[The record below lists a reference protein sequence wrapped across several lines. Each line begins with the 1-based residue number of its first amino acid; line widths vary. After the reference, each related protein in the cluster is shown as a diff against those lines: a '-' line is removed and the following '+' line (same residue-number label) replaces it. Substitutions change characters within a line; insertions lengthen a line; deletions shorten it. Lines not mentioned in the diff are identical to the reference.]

1 VIRWR
6 ARRPRRLEADA
17 PRAYI
22 GEVDIT
28 AALQASR
35 PDLHATAGFDPGRAL
50 RDFLVGAGARLATL
64 EALTLHTGERLAA
77 LGVPLSRLNISVRV
91 LSATEIVRS
100 YLWRP
105 GEPVAT
111 RSLLWGGRDREMY
124 ENSPFK
130 TANET
135 GAWVDL
141 VIADVEDSRYGIV
154 PDLRAEGVT
163 HYLVA
168 PLELSNGER
177 SGVTFGT
184 RDPGG
189 FDARSLAILTDMYPT
204 LANVIDQLATR
215 LALQEVLS
223 IYVGGEPARSILDGS
238 VHRGQV
244 KRIQSAIMFAD
255 LKGFTTRAKDLSA
268 EQAAELLNAYYDC
281 VVPAVEANHGNVLK
295 FMGDGVLAIFPSR
308 DCGAGRACD
317 TAFAAA
323 NVVLARAMETIFQDQ
338 PLTSRVALHYGEAAY
353 GNVGSGDRLD
363 FTVVGR
369 DVNLASRIGAL
380 GSSLDE
386 RLLASREF
394 ADNLPR
400 PLERLGAFALRGFDG
415 PVDVYR
421 PRRAA
426 PAAGFASGAS
436 AQR

>member
-1 VIRWR
+1 MIRWR
-6 ARRPRRLEADA
+6 ARRPRRLEADG

-22 GEVDIT
+22 EGVDTT
-28 AALQASR
+28 AALQALR
-35 PDLHATAGFDPGRAL
+35 LDLRATAGFDPGRAL

-64 EALTLHTGERLAA
+64 EALTQETGERLVG

-111 RSLLWGGRDREMY
+111 RSLLWGGRDRELY

-135 GAWVDL
+135 GAWVNL

-154 PDLRAEGVT
+154 PDLRKEGVT

-255 LKGFTTRAKDLSA
+255 LKGFTTRSKDLSA

-281 VVPAVEANHGNVLK
+281 VVPAVEAHYGNVLK

-308 DCGAGRACD
+308 ACGAGKACD
-317 TAFAAA
+317 TALTAA
-323 NVVLARAMETIFQDQ
+323 NTVLEQASGAIWRGA
-338 PLTSRVALHYGEAAY
+338 PLASRVALHYGEAAY

-380 GSSLDE
+380 GSRLDE
-386 RLLASREF
+386 PLLASEDF
-394 ADNLPR
+394 AQNLAR
-400 PLERLGAFALRGFDG
+400 PMKKLGAFEVRGFDD
-415 PVDVYR
+415 PVEVYR
-421 PRRAA
+421 P
-426 PAAGFASGAS
+426 
-436 AQR
+436 